1 MGWTKAEDA
10 IITHSVQELGH
21 RWYQIAE
28 RLPGRTDHAIRNR
41 WHRLLTMR
49 QEEQQ
54 RQEGGG
60 RAASGSQ
67 PTPVASADAVAD
79 AAQDPLPADASGEGG
94 AGAPAATAE
103 GEGSGEGG
111 GGDGDSCGGGGGG
124 DSGVEGD
131 ADFAAIAAA
140 VGESGGATGP
150 DVAME
155 VDGVSPQACPAER
168 GMPGAAARVSLGL
181 Q

>member
-1 MGWTKAEDA
+1 M
-10 IITHSVQELGH
+10 
-21 RWYQIAE
+21 
-28 RLPGRTDHAIRNR
+28 
-41 WHRLLTMR
+41 
-49 QEEQQ
+49 
-54 RQEGGG
+54 
-60 RAASGSQ
+60 
-67 PTPVASADAVAD
+67 AD